1 MINAETLKRIK
12 HYFEKGLN
20 ATEIAKLLGIS
31 ARTCQRYI
39 NTAGIGKEA
48 AKPQTIREKAAALVA
63 AGFSYAETAARLK
76 ISKASVYNW
85 QRAARLAAAKEAAAV
100 EMPPGPPAD
109 L

>member
-1 MINAETLKRIK
+1 MNNADNLKKIK

-20 ATEIAKLLGIS
+20 ATEIAKLLDLS
-31 ARTCQRYI
+31 PRTCQRYI
-39 NTAGIGKEA
+39 KAAGIGKEA
-48 AKPQTIREKAAALVA
+48 ARPQTIREKAAELVA

-85 QRAARLAAAKEAAAV
+85 QRAARLAAEKDAAAG
-100 EMPPGPPAD
+100 ETPPPPAA